1 MSVRRWS
8 GNPNA
13 GLVAKGHL
21 AGSDGDVRGADLTI
35 QLGARLG
42 RDARA
47 LVDEGGGAIG
57 RQLTAAQ
64 RHGGVLEPLDQTLK
78 TVLRHSGREC

>member
-1 MSVRRWS
+1 M
-8 GNPNA
+8 
-13 GLVAKGHL
+13 AKCHL
-21 AGSDGDVRGADLTI
+21 AGSDGDVRGTDLTI
-35 QLGARLG
+35 ELRARLRG
-42 RDARA
+42 NARA

-78 TVLRHSGREC
+78 TVLRHSDREC